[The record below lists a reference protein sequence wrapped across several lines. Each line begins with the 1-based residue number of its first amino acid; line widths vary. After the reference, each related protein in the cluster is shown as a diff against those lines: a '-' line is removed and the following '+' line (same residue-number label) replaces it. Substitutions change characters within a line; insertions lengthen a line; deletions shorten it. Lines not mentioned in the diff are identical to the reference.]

1 MSQSTAT
8 TGAEPA
14 PDAAA
19 VRRLEEAALATWP
32 TLTAIADG
40 TWVTRLAEGQT
51 GRANSLNMLDP
62 ADGADA
68 RRRFDLSVAAYRS
81 RNIRPLLRETPL
93 TPPQAVALATGDGWR
108 ESDPC
113 LVMSMALDGTDADI
127 GAATPPEAQP
137 SDYWLRT
144 MAAFMGFSEGKR
156 EAIGR
161 KLARLERDAG
171 FFLSVDRFGTPI
183 ATAMA
188 ARDGD
193 VVALYEVGVEA
204 SQRRKGHGERIVR
217 HALAWARDRG
227 ARTAFLQVTAANTG
241 AVALYRRLGFS
252 HRYRYRYLGPEA

>member
-1 MSQSTAT
+1 
-8 TGAEPA
+8 
-14 PDAAA
+14 

-32 TLTAIADG
+32 TLVSIPDG
-40 TWVTRLAEGQT
+40 TWVTRLGEGQT

-68 RRRFDLSVAAYRS
+68 RRRLDMSVAAVRS
-81 RNIRPLLRETPL
+81 RNIRPLLRATPR
-93 TPPQAVALATGDGWR
+93 TPRQAVALAEGDGWR

-113 LVMSMALDGTDADI
+113 LVMSMVLDGTSLDL
-127 GAATPPEAQP
+127 GAATPPEARP

-144 MAAFMGFSEGKR
+144 MAAFMGFSERKR

-161 KLARLERDAG
+161 KLARLERDGG
-171 FFLSVDRFGTPI
+171 FFLSVDRFGTPV

-188 ARDGD
+188 ARDGN

-204 SQRRKGHGERIVR
+204 SQRRRGHGERIVR
-217 HALAWARDRG
+217 HALAWAKQRG

-241 AVALYRRLGFS
+241 AVTLYRRLGFAE
-252 HRYRYRYLGPEA
+252 RYRYRYLGPEA